1 MSCKASLLTIG
12 DELLIGQ
19 VLNSNAQWMSERLTE
34 IGWEVTAHLTVGDR
48 EDSIRDA
55 VSFLLKSSDALLI
68 GGGLGP
74 THDDI
79 TLEVLSR
86 FFKVPLEMDQEWLGT
101 LEQFFRS
108 RNREMTE
115 NNRKQAFL
123 LKGATRIDNDCGTA
137 AGQFLEEGKTS
148 VFVMPGVPHEM
159 KSMMER
165 FVLPNLGSKSL
176 ASGERILKTTLLT
189 TGVGESALASRLDPF
204 VRKVASIPSMTLA
217 FLPSLTTV
225 RLRLQMR
232 CRTPEEEAFFA
243 EMTSEL
249 QSACGEDYFGREP
262 GSIDALVIT
271 RLRELNRTL
280 ALAESCTGG
289 LVTHRLT
296 QIPGAS
302 KVLRGAIIPY
312 QEELKQSELGIPGA
326 LLESR
331 GVVSGE
337 TARAMAEGV
346 RRKWGTD
353 YGLAT
358 TGYLGPTGGDPFAPV
373 GTVWIALA
381 HAGGTVAREYRYENH
396 RERNKERA
404 AQSAIDC
411 LRRNLQA
418 GP

>member
-1 MSCKASLLTIG
+1 
-12 DELLIGQ
+12 
-19 VLNSNAQWMSERLTE
+19 
-34 IGWEVTAHLTVGDR
+34 
-48 EDSIRDA
+48 
-55 VSFLLKSSDALLI
+55 
-68 GGGLGP
+68 
-74 THDDI
+74 
-79 TLEVLSR
+79 
-86 FFKVPLEMDQEWLGT
+86 
-101 LEQFFRS
+101 
-108 RNREMTE
+108 
-115 NNRKQAFL
+115 
-123 LKGATRIDNDCGTA
+123 
-137 AGQFLEEGKTS
+137 
-148 VFVMPGVPHEM
+148 
-159 KSMMER
+159 
-165 FVLPNLGSKSL
+165 
-176 ASGERILKTTLLT
+176 
-189 TGVGESALASRLDPF
+189 
-204 VRKVASIPSMTLA
+204 
-217 FLPSLTTV
+217 
-225 RLRLQMR
+225 
-232 CRTPEEEAFFA
+232 
-243 EMTSEL
+243 
-249 QSACGEDYFGREP
+249 
-262 GSIDALVIT
+262 
-271 RLRELNRTL
+271 
-280 ALAESCTGG
+280 
-289 LVTHRLT
+289 VTHRLT